1 MTLFDFMTETV
12 ASIMNTYGWP
22 GLLAVVV
29 VVALFFVFKYFIG
42 DIANNIKK
50 SNEKTST
57 DINNGFEKLSNK
69 LIDKLVDT
77 QDKQMEKFSE
87 MFNTTISL
95 ALDNKAA
102 QTAVAHNNS
111 FDARFELSK
120 LIKSKVKEL
129 LNRFNA
135 DRAFILELHNS
146 KENRAGLAFIWY
158 DMVYEEIAR
167 GVTSITA
174 LYRDQE
180 ASQLLPI
187 IYDINDS
194 GGFKIYSTSDLE
206 ALQNTSST
214 LYHRLRVERRLNEA
228 IMVGLYS
235 QDNILLGILVL
246 EYEDTSCITVE
257 NLDIADIIGES
268 RIIANA
274 LDYKS
279 NKED

>member
-42 DIANNIKK
+42 DISNSIKK

-57 DINNGFEKLSNK
+57 DISSGFEKLSNK

>member
-57 DINNGFEKLSNK
+57 DINNGFENLSNK

-77 QDKQMEKFSE
+77 QDKHMEKFSE
-87 MFNTTISL
+87 MFKTTISL

-167 GVTSITA
+167 GVTSITS

-257 NLDIADIIGES
+257 NLDIADIVGES

>member
-42 DIANNIKK
+42 DISNNIKK

-167 GVTSITA
+167 GVTSITS

-257 NLDIADIIGES
+257 NLDIADIVGES

>member
-29 VVALFFVFKYFIG
+29 VVALFFVLKYFIG

-167 GVTSITA
+167 GVTSITS

>member
-42 DIANNIKK
+42 DIANSIKK

-57 DINNGFEKLSNK
+57 DINNGFENLSNK

-77 QDKQMEKFSE
+77 QDKHAEKFSE
-87 MFNTTISL
+87 MFKTTISL

-167 GVTSITA
+167 GVTSITS

-257 NLDIADIIGES
+257 NLDIADIVGES

>member
-29 VVALFFVFKYFIG
+29 VVALFFVLKYFIG
-42 DIANNIKK
+42 NISNSIKK

-167 GVTSITA
+167 GVTSITS

-246 EYEDTSCITVE
+246 EYENNSCITVE

>member
-57 DINNGFEKLSNK
+57 DINNGFENLSNK

-87 MFNTTISL
+87 MFKTTVSL

-167 GVTSITA
+167 GVTSITS

-194 GGFKIYSTSDLE
+194 SGFKIYSTSDLE

-214 LYHRLRVERRLNEA
+214 LYHRLRIERRLNEA

-257 NLDIADIIGES
+257 NLDIADIVGES

>member
-29 VVALFFVFKYFIG
+29 VVALFFVCKYFIG
-42 DIANNIKK
+42 NLSNNIKK
-50 SNEKTST
+50 STEKT
-57 DINNGFEKLSNK
+57 NNEIQSGFEALSNK
-69 LIDKLVDT
+69 LVDKLVDN

-87 MFNTTISL
+87 MFKTTIAL
-95 ALDNKAA
+95 ALDNRAT
-102 QTAVAHNNS
+102 QTAVAHDNS
-111 FDARFELSK
+111 FDARFQLSK
-120 LIKSKVKEL
+120 LIKSKVKDL

-167 GVTSITA
+167 GITSITP

-180 ASQLLPI
+180 ASQLLPV

-194 GGFKIYSTSDLE
+194 GGFKIYSTSELD

-214 LYHRLRVERRLNEA
+214 LYHRLRVERQLNEA

-235 QDNILLGILVL
+235 QDNVLLGILVL

-257 NLDIADIIGES
+257 TLDIADIIGES
-268 RIIANA
+268 RIISSA

-279 NKED
+279 NKEE